1 MRFLCFLF
9 LVAGGAVAVL
19 FVRENDMALT
29 LSFLGRSITASVAAV
44 LGVAYGL
51 GMLTGWSVVGLLRRS
66 FVGATDFRSREA
78 AQVR

>member
-9 LVAGGAVAVL
+9 LVAVGAVAFI
-19 FVRENDMALT
+19 FVRENDVAITLT
-29 LSFLGRSITASVAAV
+29 FLSRSITASVAAV

-66 FVGATDFRSREA
+66 FVAATDFRSREA